1 MWGACPERPGA
12 AEPADL
18 PAGGPVPSQEG
29 TSRQL
34 RGRTASS
41 TCPRTPEA
49 ILATSSKE
57 T

>member
-29 TSRQL
+29 TSRRL

-41 TCPRTPEA
+41 ACPRTPEA